1 MQSTLRAAF
10 LPLADYWQFLGTS
23 WVLLLRPKPSPL
35 WSPNCPFWEAFRG
48 PWVAQWEARRE
59 PGKEHR
65 GTLHPDEGHQTSW
78 SLALQAQGWNFPKGT
93 FCSEAEKKREAGVLA
108 GITFLTH
115 TKLAFMCRADVW
127 IWVPVPA
134 SHLSRPLTH
143 PSPLSH
149 PWPSPWSS
157 FSCN

>member
-10 LPLADYWQFLGTS
+10 LPRADYWRFLGTS

-48 PWVAQWEARRE
+48 PWVPHGRHAESLGRNTGALSILM
-59 PGKEHR
+59 R
-65 GTLHPDEGHQTSW
+65 GTRLPGPWLCKHRAGIFQKELFVQK
-78 SLALQAQGWNFPKGT
+78 Q
-93 FCSEAEKKREAGVLA
+93 KKTEAGVLA

-115 TKLAFMCRADVW
+115 AKLASMCRAGMW
-127 IWVPVPA
+127 IWVPMPA
-134 SHLSRPLTH
+134 SHLSLPLTH
-143 PSPLSH
+143 PGPLSH